1 MEESM
6 KPKTLLNK
14 LIHVFDS
21 SKDGLWYMGYDDRV
35 QFYNSRFYEQFE
47 MPVEDS
53 TLDDWI
59 KLIHPLDRDSFSKR
73 VISHKEG
80 NTTRVISEY
89 RVLTRQGRYLWIE
102 ATGIIVED
110 DDETYMVGCH
120 RDVSESR
127 LFNDYLSV
135 MVHHDSETG
144 LYNRHKWL
152 EVTNACTKEGVV
164 FAVSI
169 RNMHHYIRQWGGRV
183 TTEVVSALS
192 DWFDS
197 RLDEVELYRVSPEV
211 FALRCPYPIPCLQV
225 AQIANEATDGL
236 LKSEDLGFSI
246 AKSDV
251 AIAVINESEFEST
264 LPLNILMQVID
275 YAYSHGGVSIYT
287 EEVRTAVDRY
297 FVVSDSLDEAISNES
312 IYIALQP
319 IVDRRTNTIRSYE
332 ALARWD
338 HPLLGRVS
346 PAEFIPLA
354 EKLDLMMELG
364 YLVIKQACRFIAGY
378 DRSHSDRPSVN
389 INVSVLQLA
398 DKDFLEILCNI
409 ANEQGVASDRIVLE
423 ITESHF
429 LDQDGTCIEMVKKIK
444 SKSFKISLDDFG
456 AGYSSITSLFRLPLH
471 QIKLDRSLVEDA
483 LTSEPCRS
491 LIKHL
496 VHHCEN
502 QNIELVAEGVE
513 TEIIENLLEGIG
525 VYFMQG
531 FGLYRPEPAET
542 WL

>member
-1 MEESM
+1 
-6 KPKTLLNK
+6 
-14 LIHVFDS
+14 
-21 SKDGLWYMGYDDRV
+21 
-35 QFYNSRFYEQFE
+35 
-47 MPVEDS
+47 
-53 TLDDWI
+53 
-59 KLIHPLDRDSFSKR
+59 
-73 VISHKEG
+73 
-80 NTTRVISEY
+80 
-89 RVLTRQGRYLWIE
+89 
-102 ATGIIVED
+102 
-110 DDETYMVGCH
+110 
-120 RDVSESR
+120 
-127 LFNDYLSV
+127 
-135 MVHHDSETG
+135 
-144 LYNRHKWL
+144 
-152 EVTNACTKEGVV
+152 
-164 FAVSI
+164 
-169 RNMHHYIRQWGGRV
+169 
-183 TTEVVSALS
+183 
-192 DWFDS
+192 
-197 RLDEVELYRVSPEV
+197 
-211 FALRCPYPIPCLQV
+211 
-225 AQIANEATDGL
+225 
-236 LKSEDLGFSI
+236 
-246 AKSDV
+246 
-251 AIAVINESEFEST
+251 
-264 LPLNILMQVID
+264 MQVID

-444 SKSFKISLDDFG
+444 SKSFKISLDDFW

-513 TEIIENLLEGIG
+513 TETIENLLEGIG